1 MKLFKKSKIKK
12 RKFNGLKTLD
22 DCKKYYLEN
31 PDYRYVL
38 VVGKEKSPY
47 SICKTIEVAR
57 EDIVTIMRLEFDAKP
72 PMEIIDLLYE
82 L

>member
-1 MKLFKKSKIKK
+1 MKLFKKSKTNKT
-12 RKFNGLKTLD
+12 RFNGLKTLD

-47 SICKTIEVAR
+47 SICKTIEGAQ
-57 EDIVTIMRLEFDAKP
+57 EDIMSMIKFDCDIKL

>member
-1 MKLFKKSKIKK
+1 MKLFKNFKTKK
-12 RKFNGLKTLD
+12 RKINEIKTLD

-47 SICKTIEVAR
+47 SICKTIEGAR
-57 EDIVTIMRLEFDAKP
+57 ENIMSMIKFDCDIKL